1 MSMLDFDGAFDALA
15 DDDLWIN
22 AAMVFGGFI
31 APEVAGNVIEGV
43 GPDVP
48 NELYGIAVAA
58 GSEMVLD
65 EQMVTAGAALHTLDT
80 LATRLDVK
88 NTVTNL
94 GA

>member
-1 MSMLDFDGAFDALA
+1 MLDFDGAFDALA
-15 DDDLWIN
+15 DDGFWID

-31 APEVAGNVIEGV
+31 APEVLGNVVEGV

-58 GSEMVLD
+58 GSEMVI
-65 EQMVTAGAALHTLDT
+65 EERMVTVGAGIHTLDT
-80 LATRLDVK
+80 LATRLGIK